1 MNIGSFYIARIKDNQ
16 IVKIF
21 DYSQVDKNDKNKI
34 KKNYL
39 ESGEYEA
46 RCSCNDEKMIITS
59 DDRIFPSNRKIVHH
73 DYCPRGKYKGI
84 HNKGWSVDETSKVTT
99 VTTSFNLNP
108 NRSTP
113 KDKVFKVEN
122 TAKCYDR
129 SMHYQT
135 KGKITVSALI
145 KNLNVHIWC
154 NKSYKGVYIKDKYE
168 FSKFVF
174 GASQFID
181 LKASTTVDGVK
192 VKNLQKMFFKR
203 SVFNMSVG
211 KDSRFV
217 YMYLD
222 DIVFDKENSIYKI
235 TGRYGPGESEVYTNF
250 VASENLVTESVETLG
265 IKIEDLKNH
274 NIILGG
280 FVFKNK
286 RYQAEFF
293 ELSFVRCNKYG
304 LFSESNYEVE
314 FYNML
319 SDHKIAFYKP
329 FEPMWE
335 YGGYI
340 PDVRFLLEG
349 VPKVVIGEIF
359 GINGDKDY
367 LGKREKKLNLVNTE
381 LRDKYRLF
389 HWDAYNGS
397 DIPSIQSI
405 KDFLSN
411 I

>member
-1 MNIGSFYIARIKDNQ
+1 MNIGSFYIIRIKDNQ
-16 IVKIF
+16 IIKTF
-21 DYSQVDKNDKNKI
+21 DYSQVNKKEKNKI
-34 KKNYL
+34 KEKYL
-39 ESGEYEA
+39 KSGEYEL

-59 DDRIFPSNRKIVHH
+59 DDRIFPSNRKVFHH
-73 DYCPRGKYKGI
+73 DYCPRGKYKGV
-84 HNKGWSVDETSKVTT
+84 HNKGWNVDEISNITT
-99 VTTSFNLNP
+99 VATSFNLNP
-108 NRSTP
+108 NRRTP
-113 KDKVFKVEN
+113 KDKIFKEGS
-122 TAKCYDR
+122 TAKYYDR

-135 KGKITVSALI
+135 EGKITVSALI
-145 KNLNVHIWC
+145 KNLNVHTWY

-168 FSKFVF
+168 FSKFIF

-181 LKASTTVDGVK
+181 LKSSTTVDGVK
-192 VKNLQKMFFKR
+192 VNNLQKMFFKR
-203 SVFNMSVG
+203 SVVNMSVG

-222 DIVFDKENSIYKI
+222 DIVFDKENNIYKI

-250 VASENLVTESVETLG
+250 VAPKSLVDDSAETLG
-265 IKIEDLKNH
+265 IKIENLKNH
-274 NIILGG
+274 GIILGG

-286 RYQAEFF
+286 RYKAEFF

-319 SDHKIAFYKP
+319 SEHKIPFYKP

-335 YGGYI
+335 YNGYI
-340 PDVRFLLEG
+340 PDVRFLVKG

-367 LGKREKKLNLVNTE
+367 LEKREMKLNLVNTE
-381 LRDKYRLF
+381 LRDKYILF
-389 HWDAYNGS
+389 YWDAFNGS
-397 DIPSIQSI
+397 VIPSIESI
-405 KDFLSN
+405 KHFLAN